1 MFNSSSPFNNSSL
14 YLGAHDCYYLYCFS
28 YEVDDGADVTV
39 AYEVQPL
46 TEPVQAGPSSQYY
59 IKGLDPNLQVYS
71 YYQ

>member
-1 MFNSSSPFNNSSL
+1 M
-14 YLGAHDCYYLYCFS
+14 
-28 YEVDDGADVTV
+28 DDGADVTV